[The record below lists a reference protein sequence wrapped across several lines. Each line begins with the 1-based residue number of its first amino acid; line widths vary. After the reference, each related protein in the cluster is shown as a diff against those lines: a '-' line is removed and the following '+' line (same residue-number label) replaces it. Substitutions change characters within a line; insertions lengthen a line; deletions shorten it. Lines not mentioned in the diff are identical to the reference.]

1 MLLTHNVSIRIILH
15 HCISTRPFSENPY
28 TITDMAQYEF
38 ENTTKDNS
46 TTTSTSLDKN
56 DGAELTHNQSS
67 SSSLDDPA
75 VMESYSPGS
84 SNSSPMSLHEPLKS
98 PRLTIS
104 HLHNNSIPS
113 STNYNDFV
121 MYSDSDDIASQS
133 SLDLQN
139 DESKSRRD
147 IQNQLK
153 KLARSHSSDED
164 EDIDEDEINVININK
179 EESQNDST
187 SNKGS
192 NSAVHLKPTF
202 AVDETP
208 KRKRSSTSSRNSSP
222 LRRAISPS
230 PDETPSKRASKLR
243 SKIRRRLKEPSEKS
257 HKSLDKSGTGYT
269 SMPPSGKVFRNMLI
283 LEESLREQVIQ
294 QRAMRRKY
302 LIFLALLCSIIA
314 GLAHHLFI
322 LDASVSS
329 TGTTRLILKFF
340 LISTVI
346 TLLLYHLSGEY
357 QKTIVLPR
365 KFLSSTNKGLRQL
378 NVRLVKI
385 KTPLADKITDL
396 IRELSLFVV
405 NFGLE
410 FFHKISPSSIQN
422 KDSKIEVFL
431 VTCQSQCQPRIGV
444 TDVKL
449 LLNARVFN
457 VDIREGWEIYR
468 SEFWINEGVRR
479 RNNLLSFING
489 AKLEKKQQLKKR
501 KRTSSTPTH
510 SVPSKLSEENLL
522 KLGSST
528 K

>member
-1 MLLTHNVSIRIILH
+1 M
-15 HCISTRPFSENPY
+15 
-28 TITDMAQYEF
+28 
-38 ENTTKDNS
+38 
-46 TTTSTSLDKN
+46 
-56 DGAELTHNQSS
+56 
-67 SSSLDDPA
+67 
-75 VMESYSPGS
+75 
-84 SNSSPMSLHEPLKS
+84 
-98 PRLTIS
+98 
-104 HLHNNSIPS
+104 
-113 STNYNDFV
+113 
-121 MYSDSDDIASQS
+121 
-133 SLDLQN
+133 
-139 DESKSRRD
+139 
-147 IQNQLK
+147 
-153 KLARSHSSDED
+153 
-164 EDIDEDEINVININK
+164 
-179 EESQNDST
+179 
-187 SNKGS
+187 
-192 NSAVHLKPTF
+192 
-202 AVDETP
+202 
-208 KRKRSSTSSRNSSP
+208 
-222 LRRAISPS
+222 
-230 PDETPSKRASKLR
+230 
-243 SKIRRRLKEPSEKS
+243 
-257 HKSLDKSGTGYT
+257 TGVQT
-269 SMPPSGKVFRNMLI
+269 C
-283 LEESLREQVIQ
+283 
-294 QRAMRRKY
+294 
-302 LIFLALLCSIIA
+302 ALPISIIS

>member
-1 MLLTHNVSIRIILH
+1 MEH
-15 HCISTRPFSENPY
+15 HESVIAT
-28 TITDMAQYEF
+28 
-38 ENTTKDNS
+38 DNS
-46 TTTSTSLDKN
+46 ATLSNPSDKRN
-56 DGAELTHNQSS
+56 SSKLVHNQSS
-67 SSSLDDPA
+67 SSSLDTPD
-75 VMESYSPGS
+75 VMGNYSPES
-84 SNSSPMSLHEPLKS
+84 SNTSPVSLPEEPKS

-104 HLHNNSIPS
+104 HLHNLPSNS
-113 STNYNDFV
+113 YNDFV
-121 MYSDSDDIASQS
+121 VYSDSDDIASQS

-139 DESKSRRD
+139 DDSKSGRD
-147 IQNQLK
+147 IRSQLK
-153 KLARSHSSDED
+153 KLARSQSSDED
-164 EDIDEDEINVININK
+164 EVVDEDEINIVNIDKVETRNGITP
-179 EESQNDST
+179 SRDLDSEA
-187 SNKGS
+187 N
-192 NSAVHLKPTF
+192 LKPTF

-208 KRKRSSTSSRNSSP
+208 KRKRSSTSSRTSSP
-222 LRRAISPS
+222 LRRVVSPS
-230 PDETPSKRASKLR
+230 ADDTPSKRTSKLR
-243 SKIRRRLKEPSEKS
+243 GKIRRRSKEPSEKS
-257 HKSLDKSGTGYT
+257 HRSIEKSGTGYT

-302 LIFLALLCSIIA
+302 LIFLAILCSIIA

-322 LDASVSS
+322 LDAAVSS
-329 TGTTRLILKFF
+329 TGTARLILKFL

-385 KTPLADKITDL
+385 KTPLADKVTDL
-396 IRELSLFVV
+396 IREFSLLVV
-405 NFGLE
+405 NFALE
-410 FFHKISPSSIQN
+410 VFHRVSPSSIQN
-422 KDSKIEVFL
+422 KDSKIEIFL

-489 AKLEKKQQLKKR
+489 AKLEKKQQLKRR
-501 KRTSSTPTH
+501 KRTTSTPPTM
-510 SVPSKLSEENLL
+510 PSKLSEENLL
-522 KLGSST
+522 KLDSSI